1 MKKLD
6 TAGLVIVKENS
17 ILLAFSKNKKA
28 WYLPGGKIDQGETAQ
43 QALIREIEEELNVR
57 LDPVHIQY
65 YKHIQA
71 PAYGEDQLMMEQEC
85 FTYHTDIHPT
95 ASQEIEQIAYFDY
108 VTYRDEAIQVPG
120 VIKLFEI
127 LKADQIIH
135 Y

>member
-1 MKKLD
+1 MRKLD
-6 TAGLVIVKENS
+6 TAGLVIVKEDS
-17 ILLAFSKNKKA
+17 VLLAFSKNKKA
-28 WYLPGGKIDQGETAQ
+28 WYLPGGKVDPGETAQ
-43 QALIREIEEELNVR
+43 QALIREIEEELNVS
-57 LDPVHIQY
+57 LDPDHIQY

-85 FTYHTDIHPT
+85 FIYHSDIHPK
-95 ASQEIEQIAYFDY
+95 ASQEIEEVSYFDY
-108 VTYRDEAIQVPG
+108 ATYRKEAIQVPG